1 MPLRTR
7 RASTLISPASLMLCD
22 DDAVLLS
29 RLPEVT
35 AISDD
40 DLLHLVVS
48 LERKAQRSAQ
58 GLPCLV
64 SKAAAKAASK
74 SASEATELGWIF
86 HWYRRR
92 QTAGSVCSPA
102 PPCDAPAQRAGSSSH
117 LVLSSM
123 CDSGTAA
130 ATLLPLQPC
139 VASRRSSPKGRP
151 QLAPRAELHV
161 RQRHR
166 RNRLLPLQPCAASRR
181 PSP

>member
-40 DLLHLVVS
+40 DLLQLIVS

-64 SKAAAKAASK
+64 SKAAAEAASK
-74 SASEATELGWIF
+74 SASEATELGCI
-86 HWYRRR
+86 
-92 QTAGSVCSPA
+92 TS
-102 PPCDAPAQRAGSSSH
+102 
-117 LVLSSM
+117 
-123 CDSGTAA
+123 T
-130 ATLLPLQPC
+130 ATLWLTAFMDSLTEDQLLQEAITAM
-139 VASRRSSPKGRP
+139 V
-151 QLAPRAELHV
+151 QEV
-161 RQRHR
+161 HR
-166 RNRLLPLQPCAASRR
+166 RAQV
-181 PSP
+181 

>member
-1 MPLRTR
+1 MPLRTK

-64 SKAAAKAASK
+64 SKVAAKAASK
-74 SASEATELGWIF
+74 SASEATELGRI
-86 HWYRRR
+86 
-92 QTAGSVCSPA
+92 TS
-102 PPCDAPAQRAGSSSH
+102 
-117 LVLSSM
+117 
-123 CDSGTAA
+123 T
-130 ATLLPLQPC
+130 ATLWLTAFMDSLTEDQLLQEAIT
-139 VASRRSSPKGRP
+139 VMV
-151 QLAPRAELHV
+151 QEV
-161 RQRHR
+161 HR
-166 RNRLLPLQPCAASRR
+166 RAQV
-181 PSP
+181 

>member
-1 MPLRTR
+1 MVVQSVSEGGSPAFYEKLQPDFLPITSLAAIAHMPLRTR

-74 SASEATELGWIF
+74 SASEATELGW
-86 HWYRRR
+86 R
-92 QTAGSVCSPA
+92 TS
-102 PPCDAPAQRAGSSSH
+102 
-117 LVLSSM
+117 
-123 CDSGTAA
+123 T
-130 ATLLPLQPC
+130 ATLWLTAFMDSLTEDQLLQEAITAM
-139 VASRRSSPKGRP
+139 V
-151 QLAPRAELHV
+151 QEV
-161 RQRHR
+161 HR
-166 RNRLLPLQPCAASRR
+166 RAQV
-181 PSP
+181 